1 MSKDRR
7 IRKRVLLIL
16 LFLLLLLLG
25 AFILWKVFGEEQK
38 PKWDD
43 SLSQVEIDQIT
54 YEGRQY
60 SYDTN
65 LVNILFL
72 GIDKND
78 ELRGDNIPGE
88 AGQSDC
94 IMLLTLNKKTKK
106 ASILQIPRDTM
117 TNIDI
122 YDANGEYST
131 TVTEQL
137 ATQFAYSTGKENS
150 CWATKKTVSELLL
163 DLPIDCYL
171 AMDMAAIDEVNDA
184 FGGVTITIPEDYTR
198 IDPAFKKGTTLKLTG
213 QQAYKYV
220 HYRDYD
226 LDFSNNGRM
235 QRQLDYIPAF
245 INTVRENGTITGKY
259 YEVLEPL
266 VGDYIFTDMQAAEFD
281 ALAEYDLET
290 SNMSVLP
297 GEGKKGEK
305 YEEFHPNLEK
315 IQKFL
320 IETFYILKN

>member
-7 IRKRVLLIL
+7 IRKRVLLVL
-16 LFLLLLLLG
+16 LFLLLLLAG
-25 AFILWKVFGEEQK
+25 VFILWKVFGEEQK

-43 SLSQVEIDQIT
+43 NLSQGEIDQIT

-60 SYDTN
+60 SYNTN

-78 ELRGDNIPGE
+78 ELREDNIPGE

-94 IMLLTLNKKTKK
+94 IMLLTLNEETKK

-117 TNIDI
+117 TQIDI

-137 ATQFAYSTGKENS
+137 ATQFAYSIGGERS
-150 CWATKKTVSELLL
+150 CWATKKTVSELLF
-163 DLPIDCYL
+163 DLPIAAYL
-171 AMDMAAIDEVNDA
+171 AMDMSAVDEVNDA
-184 FGGVTITIPEDYTR
+184 VGGVTITIPEDYTR
-198 IDPAFKKGTTLKLTG
+198 IDPAFEKGVTLKLTG
-213 QQAYKYV
+213 KQAYDYV

-226 LDFSNNGRM
+226 LAFSNNGRM
-235 QRQLDYIPAF
+235 QRQFDYVPAF
-245 INTVRENGTITGKY
+245 INAVRGNVDVSGKGYEIMKPFLGKTIY
-259 YEVLEPL
+259 
-266 VGDYIFTDMQAAEFD
+266 TDMEAAEID
-281 ALAEYDLET
+281 ALAEYDLKT
-290 SNMSVLP
+290 SDMTVLP

-305 YEEFHPNLEK
+305 YEEFHIDAEK
-315 IQKFL
+315 NQKFL
-320 IETFYILKN
+320 IETFYILEK